1 MLDGWM
7 DGWRLQNGTT
17 HDRGLG
23 RGAFSATGLGIDD
36 DIGVTAALGAPA
48 VFVLL
53 DVALAALGHGR
64 LSEMR
69 RASGEQQLNEKPKK
83 RSSRVGA

>member
-1 MLDGWM
+1 MVIGGGVASTAMLDGWM
-7 DGWRLQNGTT
+7 DGWRLQNGTA

-69 RASGEQQLNEKPKK
+69 RAASNN
-83 RSSRVGA
+83 